1 MTKSKVASFILI
13 MMFCV
18 SGCQTKTEPT
28 TSTTNA
34 NAQNATSP
42 AKPVAPPTPEQSS
55 AAVSLA
61 TPTDTYKAGYAARQQ
76 KDLALLKRV
85 LSKEAQ
91 EFLAD
96 IGKDEKKTL
105 DDQLRE
111 LADKPQAKTAE
122 TKNEKINGNR
132 ATLEY
137 LDEDGKWVTM
147 DFVKEG
153 PEWKIDLPKGP

>member
-1 MTKSKVASFILI
+1 MPDENGTYNLNNQ
-13 MMFCV
+13 CER
-18 SGCQTKTEPT
+18 TKTQQVPP
-28 TSTTNA
+28 
-34 NAQNATSP
+34 SP
-42 AKPVAPPTPEQSS
+42 LPPPTPEQSS

-61 TPTDTYKAGYAARQQ
+61 TPTDTYKAGYAARQH

-153 PEWKIDLPKGP
+153 TEWKIDLPKGP

>member
-1 MTKSKVASFILI
+1 MIKCKVASFILL
-13 MMFCV
+13 MMVCI
-18 SGCQTKTEPT
+18 SACQTKTEPT
-28 TSTTNA
+28 TSTTNT
-34 NAQNATSP
+34 NSQNAASP
-42 AKPVAPPTPEQSS
+42 VKPAASPTPEQPSI
-55 AAVSLA
+55 AISLA

-76 KDLALLKRV
+76 KNIALLKRV
-85 LSKEAQ
+85 LSKDAQ

-137 LDEDGKWVTM
+137 LDEDGKWVAM

-153 PEWKIDLPKGP
+153 TEWKIDLPKGP